1 MILRLIAILTL
12 LTPALLGWGMAPDAD
27 RSCCATPAGVD
38 AENQHCAS
46 QIVEGSAGCGDA
58 SATAHACC
66 NGAPECAC
74 GMRRA
79 PQRENAPKAP
89 LPSRSDRDAP
99 ATLDVAPA
107 SVMSGLDRRA
117 ALAAVR
123 PTTLVILT
131 ALRTNNDALAFLSVW
146 RT

>member
-1 MILRLIAILTL
+1 
-12 LTPALLGWGMAPDAD
+12 
-27 RSCCATPAGVD
+27 
-38 AENQHCAS
+38 
-46 QIVEGSAGCGDA
+46 
-58 SATAHACC
+58 
-66 NGAPECAC
+66 
-74 GMRRA
+74 MRRA
-79 PQRENAPKAP
+79 PERENAPKAP

-99 ATLDVAPA
+99 ATLDAAPA
-107 SVMSGLDRRA
+107 SVISGLDRRA